1 MAPVQEMT
9 RDSLVARRTEIL
21 ARLQMTRDELAAKI
35 ATSSLSADEWDA
47 KDEIEGIEFLLG
59 QE

>member
-9 RDSLVARRTEIL
+9 RDSLVARRAEIL
-21 ARLQMTRDELAAKI
+21 TRLQMTRDELAAKI
-35 ATSSLSADEWDA
+35 AASSLTSDEWDA

-59 QE
+59 TE